1 MVMREVKLCKTLS
14 TPSILFS
21 ILLVTYY
28 NIKNIKAYIPI
39 TGVMDAD
46 SKWGGGGTI
55 YHKPIYSHKNPL
67 NFCEKYNLML
77 NKLNT

>member
-1 MVMREVKLCKTLS
+1 MVMREVKLCKMLS

-28 NIKNIKAYIPI
+28 NIKNIIKAYIPI

-46 SKWGGGGTI
+46 SKWGGGGGVTI
-55 YHKPIYSHKNPL
+55 YHKPIYSHENHLCFVKNV
-67 NFCEKYNLML
+67 
-77 NKLNT
+77 T

>member
-28 NIKNIKAYIPI
+28 NIKNIIKAYIPI
-39 TGVMDAD
+39 TGVMDTD
-46 SKWGGGGTI
+46 SKWGGGGGGGHYI
-55 YHKPIYSHKNPL
+55 PL
-67 NFCEKYNLML
+67 MSYLQRTCSW
-77 NKLNT
+77 